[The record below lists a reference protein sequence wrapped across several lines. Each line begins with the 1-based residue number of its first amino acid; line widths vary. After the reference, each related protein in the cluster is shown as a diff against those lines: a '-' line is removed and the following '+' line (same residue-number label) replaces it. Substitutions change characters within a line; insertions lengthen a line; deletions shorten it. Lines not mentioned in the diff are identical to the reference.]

1 MTIHLPLDERQNV
14 RLVRRYG
21 VAIFLFGSLLSLVEA
36 VGLWRR
42 SYWAVAGPVAAA
54 AGAVA
59 ALLIWLGATLA
70 TTPMPPEELS

>member
-21 VAIFLFGSLLSLVEA
+21 VALLLLGSALSLVEA
-36 VGLWRR
+36 VALWRR

-54 AGAVA
+54 AGAVVG
-59 ALLIWLGATLA
+59 LLLWLGAVLA
-70 TTPMPPEELS
+70 TTPMPPEDLR